1 MGIPR
6 FDSPDEEIK
15 KWLNHIALI
24 CLSEDFQELKKEL
37 EKIYL
42 QSQMEDAQLVAFK
55 DALYAFLAQEE
66 DKIAR
71 RTGTN

>member
-1 MGIPR
+1 MGVPR

-24 CLSEDFQELKKEL
+24 CLSEDFQNLKKEL
-37 EKIYL
+37 EKLYA
-42 QSQMEDAQLVAFK
+42 QCKVKDAQLVAFQ

-66 DKIAR
+66 DEIAR